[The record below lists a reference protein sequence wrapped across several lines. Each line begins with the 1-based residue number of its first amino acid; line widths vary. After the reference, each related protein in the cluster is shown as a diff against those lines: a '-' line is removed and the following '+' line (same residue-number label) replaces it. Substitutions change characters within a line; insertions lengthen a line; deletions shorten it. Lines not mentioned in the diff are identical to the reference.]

1 MPTGTFPPSTL
12 RPRSHAHDLTAEE
25 MAKHQNSEDRSNYLG
40 KIPWLNRNYRHDEE
54 AAASVAPEKE
64 RSITLEK
71 ERQSHKIQEPS
82 QVIHPANTI
91 PDRDYDGQE
100 KNDNTGNG
108 TDTVLAPSATASD
121 ETTQDSEARR
131 RKKAIPRA
139 FRQPGQNQHL
149 KQSEQTDP
157 HMYSLANQL
166 RATVFNSWLNVLLIF
181 SPIGI
186 ALNYANVTPIA
197 VFIINLVAIVPLAG
211 MLGYA
216 SEEIALRAGE
226 TLGGLIHASFG

>member
-1 MPTGTFPPSTL
+1 
-12 RPRSHAHDLTAEE
+12 

-40 KIPWLNRNYRHDEE
+40 KIPWLNRSRSHDEE
-54 AAASVAPEKE
+54 AATSVAPEKE
-64 RSITLEK
+64 GSPTLEK
-71 ERQSHKIQEPS
+71 MHEPS
-82 QVIHPANTI
+82 QGFHPADAM
-91 PDRDYDGQE
+91 PDRDHDGQE
-100 KNDNTGNG
+100 KSDNPGNG
-108 TDTVLAPSATASD
+108 TSTVLAPSSTPSGD
-121 ETTQDSEARR
+121 ITQDPEAPR
-131 RKKAIPRA
+131 RKKAIPHA
-139 FRQPGQNQHL
+139 FRQPGHNQHL

-157 HMYSLANQL
+157 HLYSLANQL

-181 SPIGI
+181 SPIGT
-186 ALNYANVTPIA
+186 ALNYANVTPTA